1 MIMHAHD
8 GESTALD
15 DVVNSVEG
23 QPVDAS
29 SGADDALL
37 EAVIAMASN
46 LDLPAVLDMIVRSA
60 GRLTG
65 ASYAALGVL
74 AEDPAPGERFLSEF
88 HYRGIAPEIAV
99 RLGDPPHGRGVL
111 GVLIDDPRPLRL
123 AEISDHP
130 DSVGIPAGHPPMH
143 TFLGVPIRVRDKVF
157 GNLYLTEKAGGA
169 TFTARDEHILT
180 GLAAAAGVAI
190 ENAWLFD
197 ERARRHRWL
206 AAAAEAAAS
215 ITTDLRR
222 APTVV
227 AELARNAGRCTQVAV
242 SLPAT
247 AVDGEAL
254 VRDAGEATAL
264 IINGVAGEA
273 SAGLLNRTV
282 YPDGEST
289 DIEPI
294 FAPDDGYT
302 TQATFRV
309 RDRSIGVLA
318 LRRTAPAWSDAEL
331 NSVQTFIDHVA
342 LAVEHARNE
351 HNRHRLAVF
360 TDRDRIARDLHDHVI
375 QRIFAVGLGLQ
386 GLVRRTTDQDTRSRL
401 ETYADDLDTTISEIR
416 TTIFSLHREA
426 ESGPRSLRGDI
437 TAVVGEAARL
447 LGFEPEV
454 TLVGPIDAA
463 VPAHLDDDVLATLRE
478 SLSNVVRHSGADA
491 VTVLVQVDVAAETLT
506 LKVDDNGV
514 GIDPATR
521 PGGGLRNAA
530 ARAKAANGHTT
541 VARRGERGTSSVWT
555 VPLRPC
561 APPGPAARS

>member
-1 MIMHAHD
+1 MIMHGHD
-8 GESTALD
+8 GEWTAGE
-15 DVVNSVEG
+15 DVVKCAEG
-23 QPVDAS
+23 QPGDAAPGP
-29 SGADDALL
+29 SGAGDALL
-37 EAVIAMASN
+37 DAVIAMASN

-123 AEISDHP
+123 AEISEHP
-130 DSVGIPAGHPPMH
+130 VSVGIPAGHPPMH
-143 TFLGVPIRVRDKVF
+143 TFLGVPIRVRDKIF
-157 GNLYLTEKAGGA
+157 GNLYLTEKAGGS

-227 AELARNAGRCTQVAV
+227 AELARNAGRCTEVAV
-242 SLPAT
+242 SLPST
-247 AVDGEAL
+247 AVDGEGL
-254 VRDAGEATAL
+254 VRDAGEAPAM

-273 SAGLLNRTV
+273 TAGLLDRTV
-282 YPDGEST
+282 YLDGAST

-294 FAPDDGYT
+294 FPPDDGYT

-309 RDRSIGVLA
+309 RDRSIGVLV
-318 LRRTAPAWSDAEL
+318 LRRSAPAWSDSESD
-331 NSVQTFIDHVA
+331 SVQAFTDHVA
-342 LAVEHARNE
+342 LAIEHTRNE

-375 QRIFAVGLGLQ
+375 QRIFVVGLGLQ
-386 GLVRRTTDQDTRSRL
+386 GLVRRTTDPDTRARL
-401 ETYADDLDTTISEIR
+401 ESYAGDLDTTISEIR
-416 TTIFSLHREA
+416 TTIFSLHRQA
-426 ESGPRSLRGDI
+426 DAGPRSLRGDI
-437 TAVVGEAARL
+437 TAVVGEAARV
-447 LGFEPEV
+447 LGFEPEI

-463 VPAHLDDDVLATLRE
+463 VPAHLNDDVLATLRE
-478 SLSNVVRHSGADA
+478 SLSNVVRHSRADA
-491 VTVLVQVDVAAETLT
+491 VTILVRVDVAAQTLSLT
-506 LKVDDNGV
+506 VEDNGV
-514 GIDPATR
+514 GVDPATR
-521 PGGGLRNAA
+521 PGGGLRNTV
-530 ARAKAANGHTT
+530 ARATAAGGHST
-541 VARRGERGTSSVWT
+541 VARRVERGTSFVWI
-555 VPLRPC
+555 VPLRFEYPR
-561 APPGPAARS
+561 P